1 LRRFFRRPLFWLT
14 AIGFGGIVAFFF
26 CLISGGDS
34 RINKWN
40 YYKIKEGMTEEE
52 VEAILGPE
60 GSKAVVLVPDAS
72 GDLPLFT
79 NKPGHKDWTTKDCVI
94 LVIFDENKR
103 VIRKYYFV
111 AIDLDREESWFKD
124 VRFSIRRIIGW

>member
-1 LRRFFRRPLFWLT
+1 MRRLFKRRLYWLI
-14 AIGFGGIVAFFF
+14 AIGLAALVASFFL
-26 CLISGGDS
+26 LIGGGDE
-34 RINKWN
+34 RVNKWN

-79 NKPGHKDWTTKDCVI
+79 NKPGHKDWTTKDCAI

-111 AIDLDREESWFKD
+111 AIDLDREESWFED
-124 VRFSIRRIIGW
+124 VRFSVRRIIGW